1 MILDGCGFHL
11 NVLWL
16 CNMVDCHA
24 RKNPKITYTS
34 SDIYKM
40 SCEIFGDGINNILLN
55 NWFSKGFFK
64 QLNKSS
70 SGIARKYSIEAIYEI
85 MIIKILSAYGFK
97 LADIKLL
104 IAEIDFQNRRSLG
117 WILSGYKHGNIKYQP
132 ASDIVYNT
140 SGMIV

>member
-1 MILDGCGFHL
+1 MFCGYVIWLIVMRARTQKLHILLLTFIK
-11 NVLWL
+11 
-16 CNMVDCHA
+16 CH
-24 RKNPKITYTS
+24 
-34 SDIYKM
+34 
-40 SCEIFGDGINNILLN
+40 EIFGDGINNILLN